1 MWTTSPSFITHTNL
15 ILIPKKESVH
25 NFIDLRPISL
35 STFINKSISRLI
47 HERIANILPE
57 YISPN
62 QSGFIRG
69 RSITENVLL
78 AHEIIK
84 DINKRN
90 KWQNVMVKL
99 DMTKPYDRVSWIFIT
114 KVLRKF
120 GFSER
125 IIDMIWRLISSNW
138 YSVLVH
144 GQSMGSFS
152 HLED

>member
-78 AHEIIK
+78 AQEIIK